1 MLSDNSLF
9 KTSMEYAIIIEAA
22 GAAEG
27 RKHLSEKQE
36 DKKYTVSQTI
46 MISLQSDAFPW

>member
-9 KTSMEYAIIIEAA
+9 KTSMEYMIIIEAA
-22 GAAEG
+22 VEG

-36 DKKYTVSQTI
+36 DKKYTFRQM
-46 MISLQSDAFPW
+46 MISLKSDAFPW